1 MLGPTTKGIGIL
13 LIYAFKTWH
22 SEEFNPEVDIFTVP
36 LQYSSATYTAIIR
49 QASDVT
55 AC

>member
-1 MLGPTTKGIGIL
+1 MATGNSQRVNHQ
-13 LIYAFKTWH
+13 TWH

-36 LQYSSATYTAIIR
+36 LQYSSTTYTAIIR